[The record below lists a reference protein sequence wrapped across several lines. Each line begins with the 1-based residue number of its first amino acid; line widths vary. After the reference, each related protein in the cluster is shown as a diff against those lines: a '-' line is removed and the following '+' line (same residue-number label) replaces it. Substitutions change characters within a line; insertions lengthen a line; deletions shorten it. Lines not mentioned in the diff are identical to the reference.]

1 MVTISNIRR
10 VNKINGTIN
19 FLVDLVG
26 LAADDKP
33 ITIKNGIADN
43 GSTFI
48 EIDTGKLYLYDLENE
63 EWKEI

>member
-26 LAADDKP
+26 LAEDDKP
-33 ITIKNGIADN
+33 TTIKNGVADN

-48 EIDTGKLYLYDLENE
+48 EIDTGKLYMYDLENE